1 MSNKKTIALIGG
13 LGPLAGSDVL
23 RKIFEYAA
31 DGYSAMN
38 DADYPN
44 VVLVSQGMS
53 DFDETGNISPL
64 FESEIL
70 SVVDQLD
77 SHHPT
82 LMGMACNTAHL
93 YVDSIR
99 KHTSAEFINIVE
111 ATVREAS
118 KQQGHYLILSSST
131 TRRSGLYYNEFNK
144 QNVDYSDIDDQE
156 QAVVDNIIGLVMVNK
171 IDEANKVSNELL
183 EKLAAKYPQATG
195 VIAGCTELPIAF
207 RNVTAPSGVTIIES
221 NMCLAK
227 ALVDAYYNYLSANP
241 SA

>member
-1 MSNKKTIALIGG
+1 MTDKKIIALIGG

-31 DGYSAMN
+31 LGYGAMN

-44 VVLVSQGMS
+44 VVLVSQGLS

-70 SVVDQLD
+70 SVVDRLEL
-77 SHHPT
+77 HHPT

-93 YVDSIR
+93 YIDSIHQ
-99 KHTSAEFINIVE
+99 HTKAQFINIIE
-111 ATVREAS
+111 ATVQEAA
-118 KQQGHYLILSSST
+118 KQKGHYLILSSST
-131 TRRSGLYYNEFNK
+131 TRRSGLYYNEFDK
-144 QNVDYSDIDDQE
+144 QNVDYSDINNEE

-171 IDEANKVSNELL
+171 ISEANKISGDLI
-183 EKLAAKYPQATG
+183 EKLAAKYPHATG

-207 RNVTAPSGVTIIES
+207 SNVSFSGDLTIIES
-221 NMCLAK
+221 NSCLAK
-227 ALVDAYYNYLSANP
+227 ALVDAYYDI
-241 SA
+241 